1 MSLGLV
7 LAFRLSVK
15 LSVCARADADRVSAH
30 LAATGM
36 PYELGALGRRFS
48 ASRLIGHMQSDKKMR
63 DGRLAFVLAR
73 GVGEAFTS
81 RDVPEAAV
89 ASVLRDAGCDS

>member
-1 MSLGLV
+1 
-7 LAFRLSVK
+7 
-15 LSVCARADADRVSAH
+15 
-30 LAATGM
+30 
-36 PYELGALGRRFS
+36 
-48 ASRLIGHMQSDKKMR
+48 MQSDKKMR